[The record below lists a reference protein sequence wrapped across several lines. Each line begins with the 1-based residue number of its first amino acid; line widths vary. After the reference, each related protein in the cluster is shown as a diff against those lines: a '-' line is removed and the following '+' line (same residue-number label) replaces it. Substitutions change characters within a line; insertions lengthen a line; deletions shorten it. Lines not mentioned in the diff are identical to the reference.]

1 MWGGGVGRGGK
12 EELLSTKAWRQE
24 SVRYISER
32 YFLAKVE

>member
-1 MWGGGVGRGGK
+1 MGWGGWGGGGK